1 MYFPKLS
8 GRADWEKG
16 EIKLFCNQ
24 VFVSDSIKEIVPK
37 YLLPLRGVIDSTDIP
52 LNVSRSA
59 LQTDRKVRSISS
71 FISKKI
77 ANKLKDLIKSSP
89 EFYAEIWDSISAFI
103 KIGAI
108 EDEKFA
114 KLNDSKKIIYC
125 SDLIAQSSALN
136 ICLSDNKE
144 VIKSDP
150 LIDAQFLPWLES
162 KNEDYQFQRVDSEI
176 NELEDKESKEIV
188 DKDGKS
194 NTDNL
199 RDTIVKALN
208 NEKVTVKVQSLSS
221 KDAPPAMIL
230 LPEQMRRINDMGA
243 YMEQKMPGLPE
254 YHVLLINKE
263 HPLIVGLNK
272 ITGNKIII
280 DEKDPIENPLAS
292 KIANHVYDMAKLSV
306 GGLDQEQIINL
317 QNNNAE
323 LISEL
328 LNSTN

>member
-1 MYFPKLS
+1 M
-8 GRADWEKG
+8 
-16 EIKLFCNQ
+16 
-24 VFVSDSIKEIVPK
+24 
-37 YLLPLRGVIDSTDIP
+37 
-52 LNVSRSA
+52 
-59 LQTDRKVRSISS
+59 IS
-71 FISKKI
+71 
-77 ANKLKDLIKSSP
+77 
-89 EFYAEIWDSISAFI
+89 
-103 KIGAI
+103 
-108 EDEKFA
+108 
-114 KLNDSKKIIYC
+114 
-125 SDLIAQSSALN
+125 QSSALN

-176 NELEDKESKEIV
+176 NELEDKESNEIV

-254 YHVLLINKE
+254 YLSLI
-263 HPLIVGLNK
+263 HI
-272 ITGNKIII
+272 
-280 DEKDPIENPLAS
+280 
-292 KIANHVYDMAKLSV
+292 
-306 GGLDQEQIINL
+306 
-317 QNNNAE
+317 
-323 LISEL
+323 
-328 LNSTN
+328 

>member
-1 MYFPKLS
+1 MS

-77 ANKLKDLIKSSP
+77 ANKLKDLIKNSP

-114 KLNDSKKIIYC
+114 DLVDNSIIFETIIDPEKDVSKDIDNKSLIKSNDKYFTTLANYKERNKLTNSKKIIYC

-150 LIDAQFLPWLES
+150 LIDAQFLHGW
-162 KNEDYQFQRVDSEI
+162 KVKKKII
-176 NELEDKESKEIV
+176 NSKELI
-188 DKDGKS
+188 
-194 NTDNL
+194 
-199 RDTIVKALN
+199 
-208 NEKVTVKVQSLSS
+208 
-221 KDAPPAMIL
+221 
-230 LPEQMRRINDMGA
+230 
-243 YMEQKMPGLPE
+243 QK
-254 YHVLLINKE
+254 
-263 HPLIVGLNK
+263 
-272 ITGNKIII
+272 
-280 DEKDPIENPLAS
+280 
-292 KIANHVYDMAKLSV
+292 
-306 GGLDQEQIINL
+306 
-317 QNNNAE
+317 
-323 LISEL
+323 
-328 LNSTN
+328 